1 MTSSTKEKSLSNN
14 EEGVNPLTP
23 QTGTPLSGVTVV
35 EHGKG
40 VAASYAGRVLA
51 MMGATVIKLERPR
64 EGDPLRYEPPL
75 LPTKHANSA
84 IHAYLNVNKAS
95 VTLDV
100 ATGAGRELLVELLRR
115 ATIFIDDTHPQ
126 SRADWRIAPA
136 NICAELPDL
145 IYLSVLPF
153 GAFGPYADYR
163 ATEINVFHSS
173 GEGYLL
179 PNGLALEIFPNRPPI
194 KAYGHL
200 GEFQGG
206 TSAALAAAAALLA
219 LPAAGGQTVD
229 VSVQDA
235 NVALSAMTLQ
245 RYGDGVL
252 ETRPTRSFTY
262 GGVLECADGHVQI
275 LLLEQRQWNL
285 MVKMLNAPEW
295 TRAPGMEDPMTRGE
309 RGKLINEHLRAW
321 AKTRTVEEV
330 VRLARDA
337 EVPLGKYFTPPDII
351 ASEHERAR
359 GFIGEIALDNGTVVS
374 MPTFPFRLS
383 ESPAPTL
390 RNVPGRPGEHNA
402 GVIGT
407 MLGHTQDELDL
418 WYSLRVI

>member
-1 MTSSTKEKSLSNN
+1 MTISTERK
-14 EEGVNPLTP
+14 PLVDGEASASVLEP
-23 QTGTPLSGVTVV
+23 QPGAPLAGLIAV

-75 LPTKHANSA
+75 LPTKHSSSA
-84 IHAYLNVNKAS
+84 IYTYLNVNKAS

-100 ATGAGRELLVELLRR
+100 ASEAGRALLGELLQR
-115 ATIFIDDTHPQ
+115 ATFFIDDTHPQ
-126 SRADWRIAPA
+126 NRAGWRIAPA
-136 NICAELPDL
+136 DICAELPDL
-145 IYLSVLPF
+145 IYVSVLPF
-153 GAFGPYADYR
+153 GAFGPYAEYR

-179 PNGLALEIFPNRPPI
+179 PNGLALEIFPDRPPI

-206 TSAALAAAAALLA
+206 TSAALAAVAALLA
-219 LPAAGGQTVD
+219 LPAAGGQAVD

-285 MVKMLNAPEW
+285 MLKMLGSPAW
-295 TRAPGMEDPMTRGE
+295 ATAPGMEDPMTRGK

-321 AKTRTVEEV
+321 AKSHTVEEV
-330 VRLARDA
+330 VRLAREA
-337 EVPLGKYFTPPDII
+337 EVPLGKYFSPHDII

-359 GFIGEIALDNGTVVS
+359 GFIGEIALDNGTVVA

-383 ESPAPTL
+383 ESPTPTL
-390 RNVPGRPGEHNA
+390 RSVPGRPGEHNDA
-402 GVIGT
+402 VLGS
-407 MLGHTQDELDL
+407 MLGHTSVELDL
-418 WYSLRVI
+418 WRALGVI

>member
-1 MTSSTKEKSLSNN
+1 MITGAQRTKVGTAERSANLL
-14 EEGVNPLTP
+14 EPQPGAPLA
-23 QTGTPLSGVTVV
+23 SVIAV

-40 VAASYAGRVLA
+40 VAASYAGRILA

-75 LPTKHANSA
+75 LPTAHTTSA
-84 IHAYLNVNKAS
+84 IYTYLNVNKAGI
-95 VTLDV
+95 TLDV
-100 ATGAGRELLVELLRR
+100 ATHPGRELLGELLRR
-115 ATIFIDDTHPQ
+115 STLFIDDTHPQ
-126 SRADWRIAPA
+126 TRADWRIAPA
-136 NICAELPDL
+136 DICSDFPNL
-145 IYLSVLPF
+145 IYVSVLPF

-179 PNGLALEIFPNRPPI
+179 PNGLALEIFPNRSPI

-206 TSAALAAAAALLA
+206 TSAALAAVAAILA
-219 LPAAGGQTVD
+219 LPVAGGQTVD
-229 VSVQDA
+229 VSLQDA

-262 GGVLECADGHVQI
+262 GGVLECADGYVQI

-285 MVKMLNAPEW
+285 MLKMLDSPAW
-295 TRAPGMEDPMTRGE
+295 ACAPGMADPMTRGK

-321 AKTRTVEEV
+321 ARSRTVDEV
-330 VRLARDA
+330 VRLAREA
-337 EVPLGKYFTPPDII
+337 EVPLGKYFSPQDII

-359 GFIGEIALDNGTVVS
+359 GFIGEIAFDDGTVVA
-374 MPTFPFRLS
+374 MPTFPFRLG
-383 ESPAPTL
+383 ESPTPQL
-390 RNVPGRPGEHNA
+390 RHVPGAPGEHNDEVLSA
-402 GVIGT
+402 
-407 MLGHTQDELDL
+407 MLGHSREQLDRWRAL
-418 WYSLRVI
+418 GVI

>member
-1 MTSSTKEKSLSNN
+1 MITSTETAKARSAER
-14 EEGVNPLTP
+14 GVNLLEPQPGAPLA
-23 QTGTPLSGVTVV
+23 GVIAV

-75 LPTKHANSA
+75 LPTTYASSA
-84 IHAYLNVNKAS
+84 IYTYLNVNKAS
-95 VTLDV
+95 VTLDL
-100 ATGAGRELLVELLRR
+100 ASEKGRSLLEELLQCS
-115 ATIFIDDTHPQ
+115 TFFIDDTHPQ
-126 SRADWRIAPA
+126 NRAAWHIGPA
-136 NICAELPDL
+136 HLCPVLPDL
-145 IYLSVLPF
+145 IYVSVLPF
-153 GAFGPYADYR
+153 GAFGPYAEYR

-200 GEFQGG
+200 SEFQGG
-206 TSAALAAAAALLA
+206 TSAALAAVAALLA
-219 LPAAGGQTVD
+219 LPAAGGQALD

-262 GGVLECADGHVQI
+262 GGVLECADGYVQI

-285 MVKMLNAPEW
+285 MLKMLKSPAW
-295 TRAPGMEDPMTRGE
+295 ACAPGMEDPMTRGK

-321 AKTRTVEEV
+321 AKSRTVEEV
-330 VRLARDA
+330 IRLAREA
-337 EVPLGKYFTPPDII
+337 EVPLGKYSSPEDIV

-359 GFIGEIALDNGTVVS
+359 GFIGEIALDDGAVVA

-383 ESPAPTL
+383 ESPKPML
-390 RNVPGRPGEHNA
+390 RSVPGRPGEHNDEVL
-402 GVIGT
+402 GS
-407 MLGHTQDELDL
+407 MLGHPREELDL
-418 WYSLRVI
+418 WHALGVI